1 MITNHIDIEG
11 NLTTVDDGLPPE
23 PEPLPPAA
31 IAAQAISTEITV
43 RLDPA
48 STIPEIKAAIIEG
61 LDAAIITLGG

>member
-11 NLTTVDDGLPPE
+11 NLTIVDDGIAPE

-48 STIPEIKAAIIEG
+48 STIPEIKAAIIDG